1 MSEEQSSALQLPE
14 VELEGFVSAK
24 TVINVDDGVIE
35 EDVKPV
41 IHPIF
46 RRSVSGSSNEESAA
60 KPDIKPVMVKRA
72 RNRPAIEEPADI
84 ALDMEYDE
92 EDEEFVLLD
101 SIDKLPASDGLA
113 NGAEAR

>member
-1 MSEEQSSALQLPE
+1 VSEEQSSALQLPE

-72 RNRPAIEEPADI
+72 RNRPAI
-84 ALDMEYDE
+84 
-92 EDEEFVLLD
+92 
-101 SIDKLPASDGLA
+101 
-113 NGAEAR
+113 